1 MTITKRKL
9 GGRLV
14 NPVGLG
20 CMNICWAYG
29 PAVSDD
35 AAMTLLNR
43 ALDLGYDHLD
53 TARIYGLGKSEALIG
68 RALKGR
74 RHEFYLASKTGII
87 VDGPNRGVDCRPE
100 TIRAACEE
108 SLRLLQTDHIDL
120 YYMHRRDFNTPIEES
135 VGAMADLIREGKI
148 GGIGLSEMSADT
160 LRKAHATHPITAMQ
174 TEYSLMTRQP
184 EIAVLDACRDL
195 GVTFVAFSPVARGFL
210 SNTFRGDPVWNEGDL
225 RAGWPRFQDPDYS
238 QNMKLVAA
246 FNAIAADE
254 GVTPA
259 QLSLGWVHAQ
269 GDHIVTIPG
278 TQSLDHLAENIARWA
293 YEPSIAVREKLDV
306 LINHNT
312 VSGPRYTPGLQRTI
326 DTEEFAA

>member
-1 MTITKRKL
+1 MTIMKRKL
-9 GGRLV
+9 GGRIV

-29 PAVSDD
+29 PAVADED
-35 AAMTLLNR
+35 AIALLNR
-43 ALDLGYDHLD
+43 ALDVGYDHLD

-68 RALKGR
+68 SALKGR
-74 RHEFYLASKTGII
+74 RNAFYLASKTGII
-87 VDGPNRGVDCRPE
+87 VDGPNRGVDCRPA

-135 VGAMADLIREGKI
+135 VGAMADLIKEGKI

-160 LRKAHATHPITAMQ
+160 LRKAHAVHPITAMQ

-184 EIAVLDACRDL
+184 EIAVLDACKAL

-210 SNTFRGDPVWNEGDL
+210 SNTFKGTPDWQKGDL
-225 RAGWPRFQDPDYS
+225 RGGWPRFNDPHYVE
-238 QNMKLVAA
+238 NMKLAAA
-246 FNAIAADE
+246 FNAIADDE

-259 QLSLGWVHAQ
+259 QLSLGWIHAQ

-278 TQSLDHLAENIARWA
+278 TQSIAHLEQNIARWDYRPA
-293 YEPSIAVREKLDV
+293 GEILAKLDA
-306 LINHNT
+306 LINRHT
-312 VSGPRYTPGLQRTI
+312 VSGPRYTADLQRSI
-326 DTEEFAA
+326 DTEEFA

>member
-1 MTITKRKL
+1 MSMDKRKL
-9 GGRLV
+9 GARAV

-29 PAVSDD
+29 PAVEDD
-35 AAMTLLNR
+35 YAVKLLNR

-53 TARIYGLGKSEALIG
+53 TARIYGAGKSEELIG
-68 RALKGR
+68 TALKGR
-74 RHEFYLASKTGII
+74 RNEFYLASKTGII
-87 VDGPNRGVDCRPE
+87 VDGPNRGVNCRPE
-100 TIRAACEE
+100 TIKAACEE

-135 VGAMADLIREGKI
+135 VGAMADLITEGKI

-184 EIAVLDACRDL
+184 EIAVLEACKEL

-210 SNTFRGDPVWNEGDL
+210 SDTFMENQEWKSGDL
-225 RAGWPRFQDPDYS
+225 RASWPRFNDPHFAP
-238 QNMKLVAA
+238 NMALVRA
-246 FNAIAADE
+246 FNAIAAQE

-278 TQSLDHLAENIARWA
+278 TQSIAHLEMNIERWD
-293 YEPSIAVREKLDV
+293 YIPSADVQAKLDA
-306 LINHNT
+306 LINQHT
-312 VSGPRYTPGLQRTI
+312 VSGPRYSDALQKTI
-326 DTEEFAA
+326 DTEEFA